1 MNYIKDFKSFMD
13 QEKRNTRIILIQRI
27 FEYQEFVGMLPRKV
41 AKDPYYYNNRFD
53 ELYDLN
59 FYELEE
65 LEQKIHGIAAD
76 YSQLIL
82 K

>member
-1 MNYIKDFKSFMD
+1 MNTIKDFKSFMD

-27 FEYQEFVGMLPRKV
+27 FEYEHFIGLLRRKV
-41 AKDPYYYNNRFD
+41 VKDPYYYSHRFD
-53 ELYDLN
+53 ELYDMN
-59 FYELEE
+59 FYELED
-65 LEQKIHGIAAD
+65 LEQKIHGIATD